1 MLLQITEALLQI
13 TTMLLLQITAA
24 LSNYYK
30 LQQLLVL
37 LQIKQLIITNYVRY
51 YKLRH
56 YYKLRR
62 NNGERENSSTMLDQT
77 ISKMVKRNQVTNHFL
92 SRLTYQKGVTCYC
105 VKLGN

>member
-1 MLLQITEALLQI
+1 MEALLQI

-30 LQQLLVL
+30 LQ
-37 LQIKQLIITNYVRY
+37 QLIITNYVRY

-77 ISKMVKRNQVTNHFL
+77 ISKMVKKNQVTNHFL